1 MVETTDAC
9 RLTRRT
15 LLKIG
20 ALAGGGLLL
29 GLPLHARTAPPDA
42 APAEL
47 APNAWIRI
55 QGDGRIRLV
64 LARSEMGQ
72 GVMTALP
79 MLLAEELEV
88 GLDQIEVESAPV
100 DPAYTNQLLGE
111 QATGESTSVRESWTG
126 LREAGAVARTLLI
139 QAAATTWG
147 VPEAECQARRA
158 RVQHA
163 DGVRSLAYAELAAV
177 AARLPAPDRITLKS
191 PADWTLIGT
200 RQRRLDTPDK
210 VTGLARFGLDVR
222 LPGMLYATIQPCP
235 VLGGSVRNWRGDAA
249 RQIPGVVAVL
259 PVRRGIAVVAETT
272 WAALRGRER
281 LELDCRPPASGII
294 DTDRI
299 RDRLRVG
306 LTGRGTL
313 AHRKGDATAALET
326 AAQRIEALYE
336 LPMQAHACM
345 EPMNCT
351 ANVGA
356 DHCAIHVPTQAQ
368 QGALETARRLTGLPA
383 ERISVQTT
391 LLGGGFGRRREQDF
405 VADAVELSGHL
416 RRPVQVIWTRADDLR
431 HDYYRPMTLHRLH
444 GGLDAQ
450 GGPVAWLHRIVGPS
464 VLARLRPS
472 AIHDGIDPSLVAGAV
487 DLPYAIPHLRVEYRR
502 ADTPVPAGRW
512 RGGGHTQNAYVTE
525 CFLDELARLA
535 GQDPLHLRRRLL
547 AASPRHLR
555 VLDLAADRAGWAT
568 PPPAGVARG
577 LALVEA
583 FGSLIAEI
591 AEVTISDNQTRVLRV
606 VCALDCGQVVN
617 PDTVRAQIEGGIVF
631 GLTATL
637 KGAITLADGQVE
649 QGGFDT
655 FPLLRFDEM
664 PTVEVHLVPSESAP
678 GGVSGIGTAAIAPA
692 VANAVFAL
700 TGQPVR
706 TLPIRLASGISAS

>member
-29 GLPLHARTAPPDA
+29 GLPLHARTEPPDA

-100 DPAYTNQLLGE
+100 DPAYINQLLGE
-111 QATGESTSVRESWTG
+111 QATGDSTSVREAWTG

-139 QAAATTWG
+139 KAAATTWG

-163 DGVRSLAYAELAAV
+163 DGVRSLTYAELAAD
-177 AARLPAPDRITLKS
+177 AARLPVPDQVTLKS

-210 VTGLARFGLDVR
+210 VAGLARFGLDVR

-281 LELDCRPPASGII
+281 LELDCRPPASGIA

-299 RDRLRVG
+299 RDRLHIG
-306 LTGRGTL
+306 LAGRGTL
-313 AHRKGDATAALET
+313 AHREGDATTALET

-336 LPMQAHACM
+336 VPLQAHACM

-351 ANVGA
+351 ADVGP
-356 DHCAIHVPTQAQ
+356 DHCAIHAPTQSQ

-383 ERISVQTT
+383 ERISVQTS

-405 VADAVELSGHL
+405 VADAVEISGYL

-444 GGLDAQ
+444 GGLDDQ
-450 GGPVAWLHRIVGPS
+450 GHPVAWLHRIVGPS
-464 VLARLRPS
+464 VLARLNPS

-502 ADTPVPAGRW
+502 ADTPVPAGLW

-525 CFLDELARLA
+525 CFLDELAHLA

-583 FGSLIAEI
+583 FGSLIAEV
-591 AEVTISDNQTRVLRV
+591 AEVRISEDRIRVLRV
-606 VCALDCGQVVN
+606 VCALDCGQAVN
-617 PDTVRAQIEGGIVF
+617 PDTVRAQIEGGIAF

-664 PTVEVHLVPSESAP
+664 PAVEVHFVPSESAP

-706 TLPIRLASGISAS
+706 TLPIRLASGVAVS